1 MARSRTTWQPGES
14 GNLNGRPVGAFGWK
28 RRLWD
33 QAIAEAETA
42 GSLSEATAEAII
54 SAALSGDIDAM
65 YTLILELLDR
75 RDALDDA
82 LFSGC

>member
-1 MARSRTTWQPGES
+1 MARSRTTWKQGES
-14 GNLNGRPVGAFGWK
+14 GNPAGRPRGSWGWR

-75 RDALDDA
+75 RDAIEDA
-82 LFSGC
+82 VFSD